1 MSSSSELSSSSSLN
15 SVPSSIYNSSA
26 YNQKQTDSLLLC
38 DSLKEFY
45 VGFCTNDN
53 NAGLDLTGLPLT
65 DIEETYTSS
74 LFQTE
79 PLYQFYDNDSPP
91 SVSEDSDTT
100 SEHDPEYSHENVYE
114 SVENLLSPSV
124 RQSTRKAPK
133 TSRCSAM
140 DIVISNTGRRS
151 LWAELPEVIESGL
164 LKTISSEDKKLQEAM
179 FEVISSEASYLKSL
193 NILISHFVQSS
204 KFSAETSVLSKR
216 DQRILFSEVILVR
229 GCSER
234 FLSDLESRWQES
246 VLLTGI
252 CDIIKAHAKENFQ
265 VYVKYCSNQVYQD
278 RTLKRLKLESPAF
291 VEALKEL
298 ESSQACQSLA
308 MHSFLMLP
316 MQRITRLPLLTDAI
330 ASRLPKASSE
340 LVTCREALDLLNG
353 LVSECNESAR
363 SMERMEELLI
373 LSQQLDFRDVKAIPL
388 ISASRWLVKR
398 GDCTRISWKE
408 SAEKLTFG
416 RRVHKHNLAL
426 FLFTDLLVV
435 TKRKSDEK
443 FLVLDYSPRNMI
455 QVTELES
462 SDGIPGLGEQP
473 GFALWLTLLQN
484 HEHKT
489 QEMLLSFHS
498 ESDRGRWMEAV
509 TPASSQIPG
518 EKIYED
524 WDCPRVEAVETYK
537 PLQND
542 EINLKKGEI
551 ANVLKKTSDGWYY
564 VERCSNAEKGWIPN
578 YVCTEIESSHI
589 RAKNFK
595 QRYMFLKAL
604 TADPPQELQ
613 SIYKYQT

>member
-1 MSSSSELSSSSSLN
+1 
-15 SVPSSIYNSSA
+15 
-26 YNQKQTDSLLLC
+26 
-38 DSLKEFY
+38 
-45 VGFCTNDN
+45 
-53 NAGLDLTGLPLT
+53 LTGLPLT

-79 PLYQFYDNDSPP
+79 PLYQFYDNDNPP
-91 SVSEDSDTT
+91 SEDSDNI
-100 SEHDPEYSHENVYE
+100 SEHDPELEHENVYE

-124 RQSTRKAPK
+124 RHSTRKAPK

-204 KFSAETSVLSKR
+204 KFSGETSVLSKR

-246 VLLTGI
+246 VLLSGI

-278 RTLKRLKLESPAF
+278 RTLKRLKLESPPF

-316 MQRITRLPLLTDAI
+316 MQRITRLPLLNDAI
-330 ASRLPKASSE
+330 ASRLPSGSSE
-340 LVTCREALDLLNG
+340 LATCREALELLNG

-462 SDGIPGLGEQP
+462 SEGIPGLGEQP

-484 HEHKT
+484 HENKT
-489 QEMLLSFHS
+489 QEMLLSFCS

-524 WDCPRVEAVETYK
+524 WDCPKVEAVETYK

-542 EINLKKGEI
+542 EIPLKKGET
-551 ANVLKKTSDGWYY
+551 ANVLKKTSDGQEASGINI
-564 VERCSNAEKGWIPN
+564 VINNANNLGTDDNNIEDECS
-578 YVCTEIESSHI
+578 
-589 RAKNFK
+589 R
-595 QRYMFLKAL
+595 L
-604 TADPPQELQ
+604 
-613 SIYKYQT
+613 